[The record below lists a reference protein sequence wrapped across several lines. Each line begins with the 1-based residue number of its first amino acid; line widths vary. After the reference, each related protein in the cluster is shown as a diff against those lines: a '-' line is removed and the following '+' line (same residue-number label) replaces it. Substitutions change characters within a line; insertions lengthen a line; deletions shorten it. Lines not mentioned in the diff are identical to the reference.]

1 MKIKLTESQYGKIIS
16 ENLNDKEERFL
27 NMFFDRVKN
36 LNYKD
41 ALDVYFR
48 DFGFDA
54 RMMEHSKKIYDWFRY
69 IILPKFVGNQSSLHG
84 INKGVSSLFDL
95 IIERE
100 LDGIV
105 GSDRNGYQKL
115 NAIINLEKLFPWH
128 YNSDK
133 MKTLREVGDGLIY
146 DAVEDLFKQY
156 EPKEAIRQASL
167 LKDKMGSRKFESVNS
182 IVKGFAEKNG
192 LTIIPK
198 HGGYTFQRGEETMI
212 RDLINY
218 MRDIP
223 QKTKRGFLNYIGS
236 DYGAGQYSTFW
247 SAVNKAG
254 IIQKVGGGNNVTY
267 QLGPNYKAWEEGK
280 TVAF

>member
-1 MKIKLTESQYGKIIS
+1 MKIKLTESQLSRIV
-16 ENLNDKEERFL
+16 EDNLHPKEERFL
-27 NMFFDRVKN
+27 NLFFERVKN
-36 LNYKD
+36 LRPFD

-48 DFGFDA
+48 DFGFDV

-69 IILPKFVGNQSSLHG
+69 TILPKLGGHWMNLHG
-84 INKGVSSLFDL
+84 THKGIPSLFDL
-95 IIERE
+95 VIERE
-100 LDGIV
+100 LDMIV

-115 NAIINLEKLFPWH
+115 KAIINLDELFPWH
-128 YNSDK
+128 YRSDK
-133 MKTLREVGDGLIY
+133 MKTLSEVGDGLIY
-146 DAVEDLFKQY
+146 DAIEDLFRQY
-156 EPKEAIRQASL
+156 EPKEAIRQASI

-192 LTIIPK
+192 LTLIPK
-198 HGGYTFQRGEETMI
+198 HKGYTFKRGEETMV
-212 RDLINY
+212 RELINY
-218 MRDIP
+218 MKDVP

-236 DYGAGQYSTFW
+236 HYGRGQHSTFW

-267 QLGPNYKAWEEGK
+267 ELGPNYKAWEEGN

>member
-1 MKIKLTESQYGKIIS
+1 MKIKLTESQYSKIIS
-16 ENLNDKEERFL
+16 ENVNDKEERFL
-27 NMFFDRVKN
+27 NMFFERVRN
-36 LNYKD
+36 LDHKE

-54 RMMEHSKKIYDWFRY
+54 RMMEYSKKIYDWFRY
-69 IILPKFVGNQSSLHG
+69 VILPKIGGFYASLNG
-84 INKGVSSLFDL
+84 INKGISSLFDL
-95 IIERE
+95 VIERE
-100 LDGIV
+100 LDMIV

-115 NAIINLEKLFPWH
+115 KAIINLDELFPWH

-133 MKTLREVGDGLIY
+133 MKTLSEVGDGLIY

-167 LKDKMGSRKFESVNS
+167 LKNKMGSGKFESVNS

-192 LTIIPK
+192 LTLIPK
-198 HGGYTFQRGEETMI
+198 HKGYTFQRGEETMV

-218 MRDIP
+218 MKDVP

-236 DYGAGQYSTFW
+236 DYGRGQYSTFW

-267 QLGPNYKAWEEGK
+267 QLGPNYKAWEEGN

>member
-1 MKIKLTESQYGKIIS
+1 MKIKLTESQLSRIV
-16 ENLNDKEERFL
+16 EDNLHPKEERFL
-27 NMFFDRVKN
+27 NLFFERVKN
-36 LNYKD
+36 LDTKD

-48 DFGFDA
+48 DFGFDV

-69 IILPKFVGNQSSLHG
+69 EILPKIGGRRESLHG
-84 INKGVSSLFDL
+84 INKGVFSLFDL
-95 IIERE
+95 VIERE
-100 LDGIV
+100 LDMIV

-128 YNSDK
+128 YSSDK
-133 MKTLREVGDGLIY
+133 TKTLSEVGDGLIY
-146 DAVEDLFKQY
+146 DAVEDLFKQHK
-156 EPKEAIRQASL
+156 PKEAIRQASL

-192 LTIIPK
+192 LTLIPK
-198 HGGYTFQRGEETMI
+198 HKGYTFQRGEETMV

-218 MRDIP
+218 MKDVP

-236 DYGAGQYSTFW
+236 NYGRGQYSTFW

-267 QLGPNYKAWEEGK
+267 QLGPNYKAWEEGN

>member
-1 MKIKLTESQYGKIIS
+1 MKIKLTESQLSRIV
-16 ENLNDKEERFL
+16 EDNLHPKEERFL
-27 NMFFDRVKN
+27 NLFFERVKN
-36 LNYKD
+36 LDPKD

-48 DFGFDA
+48 DFGFDV

-69 IILPKFVGNQSSLHG
+69 EILPKIGGRRESLHG
-84 INKGVSSLFDL
+84 INKGVFSLFDL
-95 IIERE
+95 VIERE
-100 LDGIV
+100 LDMIV

-115 NAIINLEKLFPWH
+115 NAIINLEKLYPWH
-128 YNSDK
+128 YS
-133 MKTLREVGDGLIY
+133 
-146 DAVEDLFKQY
+146 
-156 EPKEAIRQASL
+156 S
-167 LKDKMGSRKFESVNS
+167 DKMGSRKFESVNS

-192 LTIIPK
+192 LTLIPK
-198 HGGYTFQRGEETMI
+198 HKGYTFQRGEETMV

-218 MRDIP
+218 MKDVP

-236 DYGAGQYSTFW
+236 NYGRGQYSTFW

-267 QLGPNYKAWEEGK
+267 QLGPNYKAWEEGN